1 MVGVAADG
9 LRFRQNYHV
18 KGNIMASK
26 NSASAVWSGDLKTG
40 KGKISTRSTSL
51 VSAPYDFR
59 TRFEGAPGTNPE
71 ELIGAAHAA
80 CFSMALSGELGNA
93 KMTADEIKT
102 TATVT
107 LDFINGAPTVTAI
120 HLDLTASIPGATDA
134 AFQAAAATAKANCPI
149 SRLLKADITL
159 TATLV

>member
-1 MVGVAADG
+1 
-9 LRFRQNYHV
+9 
-18 KGNIMASK
+18 MASK

-40 KGKISTRSTSL
+40 TGKISTRSASL
-51 VSAPYDFR
+51 SAVPYDFR
-59 TRFEGAPGTNPE
+59 TRFEGAAGTNPE

-149 SRLLKADITL
+149 SRLLKAEITL
-159 TATLV
+159 TAKLV